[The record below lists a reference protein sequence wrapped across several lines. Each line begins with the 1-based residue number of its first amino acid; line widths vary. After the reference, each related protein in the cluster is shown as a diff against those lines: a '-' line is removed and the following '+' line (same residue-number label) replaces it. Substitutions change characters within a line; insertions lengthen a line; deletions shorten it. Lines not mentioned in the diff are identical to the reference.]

1 MALVCTSSDRWFQA
15 YTSEQYTDYLRIKAL
30 SEYGLGKYEQL
41 YINQDDEPSQRKIQ
55 QTIAKG
61 KVFLRF
67 ANELRAAAS
76 DYPAALRHL
85 MKLDWESCISS
96 CMAIDE
102 YINGKADSD
111 IALLEIQRNY
121 IANKSQYVD
130 EDDLD
135 IRLGRSN
142 YAFSEIGRSI
152 LRNKSIRLEECNGEL
167 IRAYESLE
175 IDFETMVLQVRDSVD
190 HMQLDQSADKFNV
203 NLAKS
208 YDDRYAMQRK
218 AIRYLRE
225 LLRASECD
233 EDCED
238 SIDLGLLNESQTIL
252 KNLNY
257 LYCNSSLLILNQIH
271 ISKE

>member
-1 MALVCTSSDRWFQA
+1 
-15 YTSEQYTDYLRIKAL
+15 
-30 SEYGLGKYEQL
+30 
-41 YINQDDEPSQRKIQ
+41 
-55 QTIAKG
+55 
-61 KVFLRF
+61 
-67 ANELRAAAS
+67 
-76 DYPAALRHL
+76 
-85 MKLDWESCISS
+85 MKLDWENCVSSCI
-96 CMAIDE
+96 AIDE
-102 YINGKADSD
+102 HLNGKADSD

-152 LRNKSIRLEECNGEL
+152 LRNKNIRLEECNAEL
-167 IRAYESLE
+167 NRAYESLE
-175 IDFETMVLQVRDSVD
+175 IDIETMILQVRDSVD
-190 HMQLDQSADKFNV
+190 HMQLDQSADRFNV
-203 NLAKS
+203 NLVKS

-233 EDCED
+233 EGCED
-238 SIDLGLLNESQTIL
+238 SIDLGLLNESQTIF
-252 KNLNY
+252 NDLNR

-271 ISKE
+271 INKE